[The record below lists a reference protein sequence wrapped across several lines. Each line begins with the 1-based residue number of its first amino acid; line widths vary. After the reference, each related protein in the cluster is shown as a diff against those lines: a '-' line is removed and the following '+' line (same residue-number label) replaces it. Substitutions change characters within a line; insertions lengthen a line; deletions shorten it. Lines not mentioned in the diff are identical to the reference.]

1 MKYEDYESKINESVK
16 NPDEASVNL
25 LEVLSE
31 LKEDLAKIE
40 TMQTVIEEKDTKI
53 RNLQDTNMKLFL
65 SQTSSVDEDNEED
78 ELVGQEA
85 IDAFIEEIFK

>member
-1 MKYEDYESKINESVK
+1 MKYEDYEIKINESVK